1 MPMPFYC
8 MITFTLL
15 SKINL
20 MVFSNLGLQEIR
32 RWCSKPPLLGNIV
45 QIGDKSGYSIYRSIK
60 QIDQWK
66 FYFELIPLNI
76 LILKQLPYRLQRERT
91 SLMWLP
97 ALEPAERCVNTHLV
111 SLSFTGEATNKHR
124 LNLSLL

>member
-1 MPMPFYC
+1 MPFYC

-66 FYFELIPLNI
+66 FYFELIPLGTKYTYI
-76 LILKQLPYRLQRERT
+76 KAVALSPPERKDLSYVAP
-91 SLMWLP
+91 SLRASG
-97 ALEPAERCVNTHLV
+97 ALCKVRI
-111 SLSFTGEATNKHR
+111 
-124 LNLSLL
+124 